1 MTSHKTSGGAKA
13 LALQNYRSAAAF
25 VVVSAVGLVSIG
37 CGEVAR
43 TGKSPAFL
51 IIDSLQ
57 GAAGVTPEEFG
68 SVLQSDVETL
78 VTSSVGGQTIR
89 TPTVFNDVGQV
100 TFRLALKNPGSP
112 GAPLSPTTLN
122 EITVSRYRVV
132 FRRSDGRGTQGTDVP
147 YSFDGA
153 VTVTVPAGGTAVT
166 SFDLVRH
173 QAKREPPLSNM
184 VGGGAARLLSTIA
197 EVTFFGRDQAGNEVT
212 VVGLIGVNFAD
223 FGDPQ

>member
-1 MTSHKTSGGAKA
+1 MTSP
-13 LALQNYRSAAAF
+13 NYVYRAAA
-25 VVVSAVGLVSIG
+25 VAVLSTIGFVSIG

-57 GAAGVTPEEFG
+57 GASGVEPDEFG
-68 SVLQSDVETL
+68 TVLQSDVET
-78 VTSSVGGQTIR
+78 VVESTVAGQTIR
-89 TPTVFNDVGQV
+89 TATVFNDVGQV

-112 GAPLSPTTLN
+112 AAPLSPTTLN

-132 FRRSDGRGTQGTDVP
+132 YRRSDGRSTQGTDVP

-153 VTVTVPAGGTAVT
+153 VTVTVPSNGTAVT

-184 VGGGAARLLSTIA
+184 RAGGAANVLSTIA
-197 EVTFFGRDQAGNEVT
+197 EVTFFGRDQAGNEVV
-212 VVGLIGVNFAD
+212 VVGTIGVNFAD